1 AAAAGG
7 GGAVVSVRAPSGR
20 RGTGR
25 GGPGTVLLQGGPGRP
40 AARGGSRAAARPVTP
55 LFSPQVLEEVCRK
68 QGGSPGEYGLKFQR
82 SVLDLSLQWRF
93 ARLPNNA
100 KLEMVPVSNR
110 VGIGNTIRIA
120 LQLDDGSRLQDTFL
134 CQQTLWELLN
144 HFAKIREI
152 MEQHGEFSP
161 VCIYMRDEISGKDA
175 LEKTTLK
182 SLGLTGGSAIIR
194 VVMKKCSSSGREEAV
209 GATVR
214 CNELTVGPGSME
226 GAVDVPLPQANT
238 SLKDLDHRDV
248 AMSLNSCT
256 DKQDSIRESHASL
269 EELWPSSE
277 PESTPF
283 VPFFGD
289 GQRLGDSSVAIPSLG
304 LDMPSSKLPTT
315 SSSPG
320 GPSKPKKSK
329 NSQELQKEQ
338 EQLVEREPLVCH
350 LDLLNPLPAGPEELP
365 DEFFEVTVDDVRKR
379 LAQLQSERQVPFL
392 LAKAPLMT
400 KSLREAQLKEKL
412 ERYPKVVLRVYFPD
426 RYVLQGFFCP
436 SETVGILRDF
446 VRSHLAD
453 ADLPFYL

>member
-1 AAAAGG
+1 MAAAGG
-7 GGAVVSVRAPSGR
+7 GGAAVSVLAPSGR
-20 RGTGR
+20 RVTVRVGR
-25 GGPGTVLLQGGPGRP
+25 RVRPQVSLTAGP
-40 AARGGSRAAARPVTP
+40 AAARAGPYW
-55 LFSPQVLEEVCRK
+55 R
-68 QGGSPGEYGLKFQR
+68 FQR
-82 SVLDLSLQWRF
+82 SMLDLSLQWRF

-100 KLEMVPVSNR
+100 KLEMVPVCNR
-110 VGIGNTIRIA
+110 VGIGNTVRIA

-134 CQQTLWELLN
+134 CEQTLWELLN
-144 HFAKIREI
+144 HFAKIREF

-161 VCIYMRDEISGKDA
+161 VCVYMRDEISGKNA

-182 SLGLTGGSAIIR
+182 SLGLTGGSAIVR

-209 GATVR
+209 GATVQ
-214 CNELTVGPGSME
+214 CNELTVRQDSVE
-226 GAVDVPLPQANT
+226 GAMDVTLPQANT
-238 SLKDLDHRDV
+238 FPKDLDHGDV

-256 DKQDSIRESHASL
+256 DNQDSIRESHASL

-289 GQRLGDSSVAIPSLG
+289 GQRLGDTFVAAPFLG
-304 LDMPSSKLPTT
+304 LDMSSSMLPTT

-338 EQLVEREPLVCH
+338 EQLVDREPLVCH
-350 LDLLNPLPAGPEELP
+350 LDLLEPLAAGPEELP

-379 LAQLQSERQVPFL
+379 LAQLQSERQKRL
-392 LAKAPLMT
+392 EEAPLMT
-400 KSLREAQLKEKL
+400 KSLRVAQLKEKL
-412 ERYPKVVLRVYFPD
+412 ERYPKVVLRVRFPD
-426 RYVLQGFFCP
+426 RYVLQGFFHP
-436 SETVGILRDF
+436 SETVGILRAF

-453 ADLPFYL
+453 ADLPFYLFVAPPRTILNDESLTLLE

>member
-1 AAAAGG
+1 
-7 GGAVVSVRAPSGR
+7 
-20 RGTGR
+20 
-25 GGPGTVLLQGGPGRP
+25 
-40 AARGGSRAAARPVTP
+40 
-55 LFSPQVLEEVCRK
+55 
-68 QGGSPGEYGLKFQR
+68 FQR

-110 VGIGNTIRIA
+110 MGTGNTVRIA

-144 HFAKIREI
+144 HFAKIREF

-161 VCIYMRDEISGKDA
+161 VCIYMRDEIPGKDA

-194 VVMKKCSSSGREEAV
+194 VVMKKCSSSGLEEAV
-209 GATVR
+209 GATVQ
-214 CNELTVGPGSME
+214 CNELTVSPASIE

-238 SLKDLDHRDV
+238 FPKDLDHRDV

-277 PESTPF
+277 PKATLF

-289 GQRLGDSSVAIPSLG
+289 GQRLGDSSVSAPSFG
-304 LDMPSSKLPTT
+304 LDTPFSKLTT
-315 SSSPG
+315 TFSSPG

-350 LDLLNPLPAGPEELP
+350 LDLLEPLPAAPEELP
-365 DEFFEVTVDDVRKR
+365 DQFFEVTVDDVRKR
-379 LAQLQSERQVPFL
+379 LAQLQSERQKRL
-392 LAKAPLMT
+392 EEAPLMT

-412 ERYPKVVLRVYFPD
+412 ERYPKVVLRVHFPD
-426 RYVLQGFFCP
+426 RHVLQGIFRP

-453 ADLPFYL
+453 ADLPFYLFIAPPRIILNDESLTLFEVRTYTCAL

>member
-1 AAAAGG
+1 
-7 GGAVVSVRAPSGR
+7 
-20 RGTGR
+20 
-25 GGPGTVLLQGGPGRP
+25 
-40 AARGGSRAAARPVTP
+40 
-55 LFSPQVLEEVCRK
+55 
-68 QGGSPGEYGLKFQR
+68 FQR
-82 SVLDLSLQWRF
+82 NMLDLSLQWRF

-110 VGIGNTIRIA
+110 VGIGSTIRIA

-144 HFAKIREI
+144 HFEKIREF

-182 SLGLTGGSAIIR
+182 SLGLTGGSAIVR
-194 VVMKKCSSSGREEAV
+194 VVMKKCSSPDQEEAV
-209 GATVR
+209 GATVQ
-214 CNELTVGPGSME
+214 CNELTVRPGSFE
-226 GAVDVPLPQANT
+226 GAVDVCLPQANAFP
-238 SLKDLDHRDV
+238 KDLDHRDV
-248 AMSLNSCT
+248 AVSLNSCT
-256 DKQDSIRESHASL
+256 DKQVLIRESHASL

-289 GQRLGDSSVAIPSLG
+289 GQRLGDSSVAVPPLG

-315 SSSPG
+315 FSSPG

-350 LDLLNPLPAGPEELP
+350 LDLLEALSAGPEELP

-392 LAKAPLMT
+392 LAKAPLVT

-412 ERYPKVVLRVYFPD
+412 ERYPKVVLRVRFPD
-426 RYVLQGFFCP
+426 RHVLQGFFHP

-453 ADLPFYL
+453 ADLPFYLFIAPPRIILNDESLTLFEVRTHVCSVI

>member
-1 AAAAGG
+1 
-7 GGAVVSVRAPSGR
+7 
-20 RGTGR
+20 
-25 GGPGTVLLQGGPGRP
+25 
-40 AARGGSRAAARPVTP
+40 
-55 LFSPQVLEEVCRK
+55 
-68 QGGSPGEYGLKFQR
+68 FQR

-100 KLEMVPVSNR
+100 KLEMVPVTNR
-110 VGIGNTIRIA
+110 VGIGNTVRIA

-144 HFAKIREI
+144 HFAKIREF

-194 VVMKKCSSSGREEAV
+194 VVMKKCSSSVREEAV
-209 GATVR
+209 GATVQ
-214 CNELTVGPGSME
+214 CNELTVRPGSIE

-238 SLKDLDHRDV
+238 FLEDLDHRDV

-277 PESTPF
+277 PRSTPF

-289 GQRLGDSSVAIPSLG
+289 GQRLGDSSVAAPSLG
-304 LDMPSSKLPTT
+304 LDMQSSKLPTT
-315 SSSPG
+315 FSSPG

-350 LDLLNPLPAGPEELP
+350 LDLLEPLPAGPEELP
-365 DEFFEVTVDDVRKR
+365 DAFFEVTVDDVRKR
-379 LAQLQSERQVPFL
+379 LAHLFSCHVSRKRLEE
-392 LAKAPLMT
+392 APLMT

-412 ERYPKVVLRVYFPD
+412 ERYPKVVLRVHFPD
-426 RYVLQGFFCP
+426 RHVLQGFFCP

-453 ADLPFYL
+453 ADLPFYLFIAPPRIILNDESLTLFEVR

>member
-1 AAAAGG
+1 AATGR
-7 GGAVVSVRAPSGR
+7 GGAVVSVLAPSGR
-20 RGTGR
+20 RVTVR
-25 GGPGTVLLQGGPGRP
+25 VGPGTVLLQI
-40 AARGGSRAAARPVTP
+40 
-55 LFSPQVLEEVCRK
+55 LEEVCRK

-110 VGIGNTIRIA
+110 VGTGNTVRIA
-120 LQLDDGSRLQDTFL
+120 LQLDDGCRLQDTFL

-144 HFAKIREI
+144 HFGKIREF

-161 VCIYMRDEISGKDA
+161 VCIYMRDEIAGKDA

-194 VVMKKCSSSGREEAV
+194 VVMKKCSSSDQEEAV
-209 GATVR
+209 DAMVR
-214 CNELTVGPGSME
+214 CSELTVRPGSIG
-226 GAVDVPLPQANT
+226 GAVDVPLPRANT
-238 SLKDLDHRDV
+238 FPEDLDHRDV
-248 AMSLNSCT
+248 ATSLDSCT
-256 DKQDSIRESHASL
+256 DKQDSIRESQASL

-277 PESTPF
+277 PESTSV
-283 VPFFGD
+283 VPFSGD
-289 GQRLGDSSVAIPSLG
+289 GQGLGASPVASQSLG

-338 EQLVEREPLVCH
+338 KQLVEREPLVCH
-350 LDLLNPLPAGPEELP
+350 LDLLEPLHAAPEELS
-365 DEFFEVTVDDVRKR
+365 DDFFEVTVDDVRKR
-379 LAQLQSERQVPFL
+379 LAQLQSERQRL
-392 LAKAPLMT
+392 EEAPLMT

-412 ERYPKVVLRVYFPD
+412 ERYPKVVLRVHFPD
-426 RYVLQGFFCP
+426 RHVLQGIFHP

-453 ADLPFYL
+453 ADLPFYLFTAPPRMILNDESLTLFEVRTHTSAL

>member
-1 AAAAGG
+1 AAAGG
-7 GGAVVSVRAPSGR
+7 GGAAVSVLAPSGR
-20 RGTGR
+20 RVTVR
-25 GGPGTVLLQGGPGRP
+25 VGPSTVLLQI
-40 AARGGSRAAARPVTP
+40 
-55 LFSPQVLEEVCRK
+55 LEEVCRR

-110 VGIGNTIRIA
+110 VGIGNMVRIA
-120 LQLDDGSRLQDTFL
+120 LQLDDGSRLQDTFF
-134 CQQTLWELLN
+134 CEQTLWELLN
-144 HFAKIREI
+144 HFAKIREF

-175 LEKTTLK
+175 LEKRTLK
-182 SLGLTGGSAIIR
+182 SLGLTGGSAIVR
-194 VVMKKCSSSGREEAV
+194 VVMKKCSSSGQEEAV
-209 GATVR
+209 GATVQ
-214 CNELTVGPGSME
+214 CNELTVRQGSTE

-238 SLKDLDHRDV
+238 FPKDLDHGDV
-248 AMSLNSCT
+248 AMSLNSCA

-277 PESTPF
+277 PESAPF

-289 GQRLGDSSVAIPSLG
+289 GQHLGSTSVTAPSLG
-304 LDMPSSKLPTT
+304 LDMSSSMLPAT

-338 EQLVEREPLVCH
+338 EQLVDREPLVCH
-350 LDLLNPLPAGPEELP
+350 LDLLEPLPAGPEELP

-379 LAQLQSERQVPFL
+379 LAQLQSERQVPFPL
-392 LAKAPLMT
+392 PAKRLEEAPLMT

-412 ERYPKVVLRVYFPD
+412 QRYPKVVLRVRFPD
-426 RYVLQGFFCP
+426 RYVLQGFFHP
-436 SETVGILRDF
+436 SETVGILRAF

-453 ADLPFYL
+453 ADLPFYLFIAPPRTILNDESLTLFEVR